1 VINGSLVSTRNGTG
15 TTKTIR
21 AIDIILHQAEEEEEE
36 ISFPPMLMAVA
47 RGTR

>member
-21 AIDIILHQAEEEEEE
+21 AIDIILHQAEEEEE